1 MRSLL
6 PLGSLLAIALSAP
19 LCANA
24 SDASPEKYLER
35 DMPENWAY
43 NEYFTQTVPTD
54 DSWWKTFED
63 PCLDSLINEGVNNN
77 YNVAIAAHR
86 IKIASQAVNQA
97 RSAYFPTVNLSA
109 GWQKSRNSG
118 GLGDA
123 LNDASVSDYFSLG
136 LNMNWEIDVFGK
148 ITSKVKSS
156 KSAYDATRAEY
167 AAVMTALCA
176 NIAKSYVTLRMYQAE
191 YQVAM
196 EHIGSQGKIV
206 KITEARH
213 EAGLA
218 SMLDVAQARMV
229 YYSTQAS
236 VPGLESA
243 IHTTI
248 NSLAI
253 LTGVYPDSIYERLE
267 IAREMPDYHQMVPV
281 GAPAQ
286 LLRRRPDIVEAEFQL
301 AQYAAQLGI
310 AKKDFLPTL
319 SLNASIGTAAHDAGN
334 LFKNQTFTYTIAPT
348 LSWTIFDGMSR
359 RANVISAR
367 EQMEVG
373 IDNYNLTVM
382 TAVEEVD
389 NAISTYMASLKNID
403 VLNDVIDNSK
413 QSLDLSVDL
422 YKKGL
427 NPCTDVVNAQM
438 NYLSYQNS
446 IIESKGKALSA
457 LISLYEAL
465 GGGWDPNQSQ
475 LNL

>member
-1 MRSLL
+1 MRSLPL
-6 PLGSLLAIALSAP
+6 LGTLLATAMCAPLGIE
-19 LCANA
+19 A
-24 SDASPEKYLER
+24 SNDTPEKYLEK

-43 NEYFTQTVPTD
+43 NEYFTQNIPTD
-54 DSWWKTFED
+54 DCWWKTFED
-63 PCLDSLINEGVNNN
+63 PCLDSLINEGVENN

-97 RSAYFPTVNLSA
+97 RAAYFPTVNLSG

-118 GLGDA
+118 GLGDKMT
-123 LNDASVSDYFSLG
+123 DASTADYFSLG

-191 YQVAM
+191 RQVAM
-196 EHIGSQGKIV
+196 EHITSQGKIV

-218 SMLDVAQARMV
+218 SMLDVAQARVV

-253 LTGVYPDSIYERLE
+253 LTGVYPDSIYKRLE
-267 IAREMPDYHQMVPV
+267 VARELPDYRQIIPV

-319 SLNASIGTAAHDAGN
+319 SLNASVGTAAHDAGN

-348 LSWTIFDGMSR
+348 LSWTLFDGLSR

-403 VLNDVIDNSK
+403 VLDDVIDNSR
-413 QSLDLSVDL
+413 QSLDLSLDL

-427 NPCTDVVNAQM
+427 NPFTDVVTAQM

-465 GGGWDPNQSQ
+465 GGGWDPNQM
-475 LNL
+475 